1 VNGAV
6 PKLNGSLP
14 GCGVEDPERKGFV
27 PDRAIVEGIR
37 AGQEDAQRLLWDKYW
52 PWLVVT
58 ARHTGLSE
66 QDAEEVVSDVFFRML
81 QRIEAGRTG
90 DNLGPLLRA
99 ATRNASVSHYRQS
112 RDRREH
118 ETETPDVEAHVV
130 NSGDGS
136 ELQDVVS
143 YRSLIVR
150 RALETLSPG
159 DQEVLSWIGHDG
171 TNEELA
177 EWTGTNLNNARQLRL
192 RALRRL
198 KQGISTIIQGL
209 PEEKRRQALEK
220 MFDAET

>member
-1 VNGAV
+1 
-6 PKLNGSLP
+6 
-14 GCGVEDPERKGFV
+14 VEDPERKGFV

-37 AGQEDAQRLLWDKYW
+37 AGREDAQRLLFDKYW

-66 QDAEEVVSDVFFRML
+66 QDAEEVVSDVFFRIL

-90 DNLGPLLRA
+90 DNLGPLLRR
-99 ATRNASVSHYRQS
+99 ATRNASISHYRQS

-118 ETETPDVEAHVV
+118 ETETPDVEAH
-130 NSGDGS
+130 SGDGS
-136 ELQDVVS
+136 ELPNAMS

-150 RALETLSPG
+150 QALEKLSQG
-159 DQEVLSWIGHDG
+159 DQEVLGWIGHDG

-198 KQGISTIIQGL
+198 KQGISTIVQGL
-209 PEEKRRQALEK
+209 PEEKRKRALER

>member
-1 VNGAV
+1 M
-6 PKLNGSLP
+6 
-14 GCGVEDPERKGFV
+14 EDPERKGFV

-37 AGQEDAQRLLWDKYW
+37 AGREDAQRFLLDKYW

-81 QRIEAGRTG
+81 QRIEAARTG
-90 DNLGPLLRA
+90 DNLGPLLRR
-99 ATRNASVSHYRQS
+99 ATRNASISHYRQS

-118 ETETPDVEAHVV
+118 ETETPDVEAH
-130 NSGDGS
+130 SGDGS
-136 ELQDVVS
+136 ELPNVVS

-150 RALETLSPG
+150 QALEKLSQG
-159 DQEVLSWIGHDG
+159 DQEVLGWIGHDG

-198 KQGISTIIQGL
+198 KQGISTIVQGL
-209 PEEKRRQALEK
+209 PEEKRKRALEK

>member
-1 VNGAV
+1 MNGAV
-6 PKLNGSLP
+6 P

-27 PDRAIVEGIR
+27 PDRTIVKGIR

-52 PWLVVT
+52 PWLVAT

-66 QDAEEVVSDVFFRML
+66 QDAEDVVSDVFFRML

-99 ATRNASVSHYRQS
+99 ATRNASISHYRQT

-118 ETETPDVEAHVV
+118 ETETPDVEAHLA
-130 NSGDGS
+130 NSGDDL
-136 ELQDVVS
+136 ELQDLVS
-143 YRSLIVR
+143 YRTLIVR
-150 RALETLSPG
+150 QALEKLSQG

-171 TNEELA
+171 TNEQLA

-198 KQGISTIIQGL
+198 RQEISRIIEGL
-209 PEEKRRQALEK
+209 PEEKRKRALEK
-220 MFDAET
+220 MFGAET